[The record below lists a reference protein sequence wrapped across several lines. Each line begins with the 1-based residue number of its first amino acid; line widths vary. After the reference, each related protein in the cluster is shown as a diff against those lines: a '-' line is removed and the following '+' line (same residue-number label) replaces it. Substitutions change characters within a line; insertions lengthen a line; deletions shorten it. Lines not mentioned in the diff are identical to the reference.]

1 MMKVAATSRLIA
13 RQICSM
19 GLRSGEYGGR
29 YTGGILFLAALRFD
43 QHRVVRT
50 EVIQHND
57 QPFPRV
63 CLPERSRKVMVEV
76 PLTARM
82 PEVLARILV
91 VFFTIGV
98 RSNDHMRRVLA
109 VVCGEHSSEN
119 PGTVFLLI
127 RGSFF

>member
-1 MMKVAATSRLIA
+1 
-13 RQICSM
+13 
-19 GLRSGEYGGR
+19 
-29 YTGGILFLAALRFD
+29 
-43 QHRVVRT
+43 
-50 EVIQHND
+50 
-57 QPFPRV
+57 
-63 CLPERSRKVMVEV
+63 V

-119 PGTVFLLI
+119 PGTVFSHFARPCPTFLSIFPFPRRIHDHSVVSAPTPGYHPEPHNSLFSPKPLW
-127 RGSFF
+127 RPTFSRASALYPR